1 MEPARCTVSAT
12 LLMPQ
17 DRVARPAVPVW
28 AVRLRE
34 RLART
39 RAGERHAWRHA
50 ETVGGL
56 ANNAALIAAFQGA
69 ADTAGALCR
78 GQIRW
83 QDRLARRAGQPQISQ
98 LGVQPWVNL
107 GRLEAM
113 AGDWAAALER
123 FARLRHPG
131 ADGRLCLGSMR
142 IAADGDSRDDGGTS
156 FDGFLRN
163 VYVGDSLKALLSNR
177 RWEEV
182 LAFADGLDGDA
193 RTSARVDE
201 ARIVAWCR
209 LGEAER
215 AIEAAE
221 RGARHAGGWVRA
233 VFALRR
239 AEALGVAGRTD
250 EAAELLASMAGV
262 MARLSPGACARLENL
277 YVVHRVAQACGE
289 VGLREDSAALGG
301 AAARAAVEAEDEVLR
316 IEALRVACAA
326 GVEEAVETLAALEG
340 STGYARYRRGA
351 RAPLRDDAADLLFAE
366 LHAVFAE

>member
-28 AVRLRE
+28 AARLRE
-34 RLART
+34 RLARA
-39 RAGERHAWRHA
+39 RAGERRAWHHA
-50 ETVGGL
+50 EAVSGL

-69 ADTAGALCR
+69 ADTAEALCR

-83 QDRLARRAGQPQISQ
+83 QDRMGRRARDPRIAQ

-107 GRLEAM
+107 GRLEALS
-113 AGDWAAALER
+113 GDWPAALER

-131 ADGRLCLGSMR
+131 ADGRLCLGSAR
-142 IAADGDSRDDGGTS
+142 IAADGRSSDGSTS
-156 FDGFLRN
+156 FGGFLRN

-221 RGARHAGGWVRA
+221 RGARRAGGWVRA

-262 MARLSPGACARLENL
+262 MARLSPDACARLENL

-326 GVEEAVETLAALEG
+326 GVEEEAETLAALEG
-340 STGYARYRRGA
+340 STGYARYRRDA
-351 RAPLRDDAADLLFAE
+351 RAPLRDDAADLLFAD